1 MVTKKNIIN
10 TKQPLLEVR
19 GLQTYFFTADGVVKA
34 VDGVD
39 LDVFPEK
46 TLGIVGESGC
56 GKSITTKSI
65 LRLIDPPGEIINGTM
80 NLFDKS
86 HENPTDIAKLN
97 NKELKKVRGGRISMI
112 FQEPMTSF
120 SPIHTVGNQ
129 ITESIRLHTNSTQIE
144 AMELAED
151 WLIRVGMNN
160 PKQRLKQYAFE
171 LSGGQRQRAM
181 IAMALSTNPDILIA
195 DEPTTALDVTT
206 QAQTLDLLKDLQEKS
221 GMSIIMITHDLGVI
235 AELADIVNVMYL
247 GKVVETGTIN
257 EVYKS
262 PMHPYTKSLLSSIPS
277 LATKHRERL
286 PILQGT
292 IPHPVARPSGCNFQP
307 NPNCK
312 NDNPECLT
320 ADPISIEESPGHRV
334 LYCAPCYEEHKCAWY
349 PRGI

>member
-1 MVTKKNIIN
+1 MVTKKQIN
-10 TKQPLLEVR
+10 KESALLEVR
-19 GLQTYFFTADGVVKA
+19 NLQTYFYTADGVVKA

-39 LDVFPEK
+39 INVYPKK

-65 LRLIDPPGEIINGTM
+65 LRLIDNPGKIINGSM
-80 NLFDKS
+80 NLYDS
-86 HENPTDIAKLN
+86 NHENPQDIATLN
-97 NKELKKVRGGRISMI
+97 TDALKKVRGGKISMI

-120 SPIHTVGNQ
+120 SPIHTIGNQ
-129 ITESIRLHTNSTQIE
+129 ITEAITLHLDYTKKE

-160 PKQRLKQYAFE
+160 PKQRLGQYAFE

-181 IAMALSTNPDILIA
+181 IAMALCTNPDILIA

-206 QAQTLDLLKDLQEKS
+206 QAQTLDLLNELQEKN

-235 AELADIVNVMYL
+235 AELADDVNVMYL
-247 GKVVETGTIN
+247 GKVVESGTI
-257 EVYKS
+257 EQVYKD
-262 PMHPYTKSLLSSIPS
+262 PLHPYTKSLLSSIPS
-277 LATKHRERL
+277 MATKHRERL

-307 NPNCK
+307 NCDGEK
-312 NDNPECLT
+312 KECLD
-320 ADPISIEESPGHRV
+320 ASPISIEESPGHFV
-334 LYCAPCYEEHKCAWY
+334 LYCGVCYEQDKCAWY

>member
-1 MVTKKNIIN
+1 MVTKKSKENKIN
-10 TKQPLLEVR
+10 PLLEVR
-19 GLQTYFFTADGVVKA
+19 DLQTYFYTADGVVRA
-34 VDGVD
+34 VDSVD
-39 LDVFPEK
+39 LNVYPKK

-65 LRLIDPPGEIINGTM
+65 LRLIDNPGKIINGTM
-80 NLFDKS
+80 NLYD
-86 HENPTDIAKLN
+86 ENYSNPQDIASLN
-97 NKELKKVRGGRISMI
+97 TQELKKVRGGRISMI

-120 SPIHTVGNQ
+120 SPIHTIGNQ
-129 ITESIRLHTNSTQIE
+129 ITEAITLHLDHTKEE

-181 IAMALSTNPDILIA
+181 IAMALCTNPDILIA

-206 QAQTLDLLKDLQEKS
+206 QAQTLDLLNELQEKN

-235 AELADIVNVMYL
+235 AELADDVNVMYL
-247 GKVVETGTIN
+247 GKVVESGTL
-257 EVYKS
+257 EQVYKD
-262 PMHPYTKSLLSSIPS
+262 PIHPYTKSLLSSIPS

-307 NPNCK
+307 NCSG
-312 NDNPECLT
+312 ETQACYEG
-320 ADPISIEESPGHRV
+320 DPVTIEESPGHFA
-334 LYCAPCYEEHKCAWY
+334 LYCGPCYDDHKCAWY

>member
-1 MVTKKNIIN
+1 LVTKKQIN
-10 TKQPLLEVR
+10 KESALLEVR
-19 GLQTYFFTADGVVKA
+19 NLQTYFYTADGVVKA

-39 LDVFPEK
+39 INVYPKK

-65 LRLIDPPGEIINGTM
+65 LRLIDNPGKIINGSM
-80 NLFDKS
+80 NLYDS
-86 HENPTDIAKLN
+86 NHENPQDIATLN
-97 NKELKKVRGGRISMI
+97 TDALKKVRGGKISMI

-120 SPIHTVGNQ
+120 SPIHTIGNQ
-129 ITESIRLHTNSTQIE
+129 ITEAITLHLDHTKKE

-160 PKQRLKQYAFE
+160 PKQRLGQYAFE

-181 IAMALSTNPDILIA
+181 IAMALCTNPDILIA

-206 QAQTLDLLKDLQEKS
+206 QAQTLDLLNELQEKN

-235 AELADIVNVMYL
+235 AELADDVNVMYL
-247 GKVVETGTIN
+247 GKVVESGTI
-257 EVYKS
+257 EQVYKD
-262 PMHPYTKSLLSSIPS
+262 PLHPYTKSLLSSIPS
-277 LATKHRERL
+277 MATKHRERL

-307 NPNCK
+307 NCDGEK
-312 NDNPECLT
+312 KECLD
-320 ADPISIEESPGHRV
+320 ASPISIEESPGHFV
-334 LYCAPCYEEHKCAWY
+334 LYCGVCYEQDKCAWY

>member
-1 MVTKKNIIN
+1 MVTKKQIN
-10 TKQPLLEVR
+10 KESALLEVR
-19 GLQTYFFTADGVVKA
+19 NLQTYFYTADGVVKA

-39 LDVFPEK
+39 INVYPKK

-65 LRLIDPPGEIINGTM
+65 LRLIDNPGKIINGSM
-80 NLFDKS
+80 NLYDS
-86 HENPTDIAKLN
+86 NHENPQDIATLN
-97 NKELKKVRGGRISMI
+97 TDDLKKVRGGKISMI

-120 SPIHTVGNQ
+120 SPIHTIGNQ
-129 ITESIRLHTNSTQIE
+129 ITEAITLHLDHTKKE

-160 PKQRLKQYAFE
+160 PKQRLGQYAFE

-181 IAMALSTNPDILIA
+181 IAMALCTNPDILIA

-206 QAQTLDLLKDLQEKS
+206 QAQTLDLLNELQEKN

-235 AELADIVNVMYL
+235 AELADDVNVMYL
-247 GKVVETGTIN
+247 GKVVESGTI
-257 EVYKS
+257 EQVYKD
-262 PMHPYTKSLLSSIPS
+262 PLHPYTKSLLSSIPS
-277 LATKHRERL
+277 MATKHRERL

-307 NPNCK
+307 NCDGEK
-312 NDNPECLT
+312 KECLD
-320 ADPISIEESPGHRV
+320 ASPISIEESPGHFV
-334 LYCAPCYEEHKCAWY
+334 LYCGVCYEQDKCAWY

>member
-1 MVTKKNIIN
+1 LVTKNKNNN
-10 TKQPLLEVR
+10 TDKALLEVR
-19 GLQTYFFTADGVVKA
+19 DLQTYFYTADGVVKA

-39 LDVFPEK
+39 LNVYPKK

-65 LRLIDPPGEIINGTM
+65 LRLIDNPGKIINGTM
-80 NLFDKS
+80 NLYDQN
-86 HENPTDIAKLN
+86 HENSQDIATLD
-97 NKELKKVRGGRISMI
+97 KERLKKVRGGKISMI

-120 SPIHTVGNQ
+120 SPIHTIGNQ
-129 ITESIRLHTNSTQIE
+129 ITEAIMLHLDHSKEE

-181 IAMALSTNPDILIA
+181 IAMALCTNPDILIA

-206 QAQTLDLLKDLQEKS
+206 QAQTLDLLNELQEKN

-235 AELADIVNVMYL
+235 AELADDVNVMYL
-247 GKVVETGTIN
+247 GKVVESGSLE
-257 EVYKS
+257 EVYKN

-307 NPNCK
+307 NCEGEKKECK
-312 NDNPECLT
+312 D
-320 ADPISIEESPGHRV
+320 ASPISIEEKPGHFV
-334 LYCAPCYEEHKCAWY
+334 LYCGVCYEKDKCAWY

>member
-1 MVTKKNIIN
+1 MVTKKQIN
-10 TKQPLLEVR
+10 KESALLEVR
-19 GLQTYFFTADGVVKA
+19 NLQTYFYTADGVVKA

-39 LDVFPEK
+39 INVYPKK

-65 LRLIDPPGEIINGTM
+65 LRLIDNPGKIINGSM
-80 NLFDKS
+80 NLYDS
-86 HENPTDIAKLN
+86 NHENPQDIATLN
-97 NKELKKVRGGRISMI
+97 IDALKKVRGGKISMI

-120 SPIHTVGNQ
+120 SPIHTIGNQ
-129 ITESIRLHTNSTQIE
+129 ITEAITLHLDYTKKE

-160 PKQRLKQYAFE
+160 PKQRLGQYAFE

-181 IAMALSTNPDILIA
+181 IAMALCTNPDILIA

-206 QAQTLDLLKDLQEKS
+206 QAQTLDLLNELQEKN

-235 AELADIVNVMYL
+235 AELADDVNVMYL
-247 GKVVETGTIN
+247 GKVVESGTI
-257 EVYKS
+257 EQVYKD
-262 PMHPYTKSLLSSIPS
+262 PLHPYTKSLLSSIPS
-277 LATKHRERL
+277 MATKHRERL

-307 NPNCK
+307 NCDGEK
-312 NDNPECLT
+312 KECLD
-320 ADPISIEESPGHRV
+320 ASPISIEESPGHFV
-334 LYCAPCYEEHKCAWY
+334 LYCGVCYEQDKCAWY

>member
-1 MVTKKNIIN
+1 MVTKNKNNN
-10 TKQPLLEVR
+10 TDKALLEVR
-19 GLQTYFFTADGVVKA
+19 DLQTYFYTADGVVKA

-39 LDVFPEK
+39 LNVYPKK

-65 LRLIDPPGEIINGTM
+65 LRLIDNPGKIINGTM
-80 NLFDKS
+80 NLYDQN
-86 HENPTDIAKLN
+86 HENSQDIATLD
-97 NKELKKVRGGRISMI
+97 KERLKKVRGGKISMI

-120 SPIHTVGNQ
+120 SPIHTIGNQ
-129 ITESIRLHTNSTQIE
+129 ITEAIMLHLDHSKEE

-160 PKQRLKQYAFE
+160 PKQRLRQYAFE

-181 IAMALSTNPDILIA
+181 IAMALCTNPDILIA

-206 QAQTLDLLKDLQEKS
+206 QAQTLDLLNELQEKN

-235 AELADIVNVMYL
+235 AELADDVNVMYL
-247 GKVVETGTIN
+247 GKVVESGSLE
-257 EVYKS
+257 EVYKN

-307 NPNCK
+307 NCEGEKKECK
-312 NDNPECLT
+312 D
-320 ADPISIEESPGHRV
+320 ASPISIEEKPGHFV
-334 LYCAPCYEEHKCAWY
+334 LYCGVCYEKDKCAWY

>member
-1 MVTKKNIIN
+1 MVTKKKQEN
-10 TKQPLLEVR
+10 TNSPILEVR
-19 GLQTYFFTADGVVKA
+19 DLKTYFYTADGIVKA
-34 VDGVD
+34 VDSVD
-39 LDVFPEK
+39 LNVYPGK

-65 LRLIDPPGEIINGTM
+65 LRLIDNPGKIIDGTM
-80 NLFDKS
+80 NLYDKD
-86 HENPTDIAKLN
+86 HKNPQDIATLN
-97 NKELKKVRGGRISMI
+97 TNDLKKVRGGRISMI

-120 SPIHTVGNQ
+120 SPIHTIGNQ
-129 ITESIRLHTNSTQIE
+129 ITESIMLHLNHTKEE

-160 PKQRLKQYAFE
+160 PQQRLKQYAFE

-181 IAMALSTNPDILIA
+181 IAMALCTNPDILIA

-206 QAQTLDLLKDLQEKS
+206 QAQTLDLLNELQEKN

-235 AELADIVNVMYL
+235 AELADDVNVMYL
-247 GKVVETGTIN
+247 GKVVESGTL
-257 EVYKS
+257 EQVYKS
-262 PMHPYTKSLLSSIPS
+262 PVHPYTKSLLSSIPS

-307 NPNCK
+307 NCEGQK
-312 NDNPECLT
+312 EECLD
-320 ADPISIEESPGHRV
+320 AIPIIIEESSGHFA
-334 LYCAPCYEEHKCAWY
+334 LYCGVCYEDHKCAWY

>member
-1 MVTKKNIIN
+1 MVTKNKNNN
-10 TKQPLLEVR
+10 TDKALLEVR
-19 GLQTYFFTADGVVKA
+19 DLQTYFYTADGVVKA

-39 LDVFPEK
+39 LNVYPKK

-65 LRLIDPPGEIINGTM
+65 LRLIDNPGKIINGTM
-80 NLFDKS
+80 NLYDQN
-86 HENPTDIAKLN
+86 HENSQDIATLD
-97 NKELKKVRGGRISMI
+97 KERLKKVRGGKISMI

-120 SPIHTVGNQ
+120 SPIHTIGNQ
-129 ITESIRLHTNSTQIE
+129 ITEAIMLHLDHSKEE

-181 IAMALSTNPDILIA
+181 IAMALCTNPDILIA

-206 QAQTLDLLKDLQEKS
+206 QAQTLDLLNELQEKN

-235 AELADIVNVMYL
+235 AELADDVNVMYL
-247 GKVVETGTIN
+247 GKVVESGSLE
-257 EVYKS
+257 EVYKN

-307 NPNCK
+307 NCDGEKKECK
-312 NDNPECLT
+312 D
-320 ADPISIEESPGHRV
+320 ASPISIEEKPGHFV
-334 LYCAPCYEEHKCAWY
+334 LYCGVCYEKDKCAWY